1 MHGYGIV
8 QGLQVELKSKASMRP
23 SFRVALG
30 FLKSDKVFC
39 SSKPHK
45 FSLKFHRDGIYML
58 WLFHVETPDEESVR
72 PVFDTS
78 STEAARVVESCA
90 TRLHP
95 IDEEHKDAIALCRIR
110 VRMGR
115 MSQEQWPVPRAGRQK
130 EQRKLFKAQ
139 GQ

>member
-1 MHGYGIV
+1 
-8 QGLQVELKSKASMRP
+8 
-23 SFRVALG
+23 
-30 FLKSDKVFC
+30 
-39 SSKPHK
+39 
-45 FSLKFHRDGIYML
+45 ML

-110 VRMGR
+110 ARMGR
-115 MSQEQWPVPRAGRQK
+115 MSQEQWPVPRAGRQERAAESYLK
-130 EQRKLFKAQ
+130 PKVNEFISVNKKSFR
-139 GQ
+139 